1 MIVNLQGTL
10 ESRGVNDIEVT
21 LGGVTFR
28 VAVSTATLGALGPT
42 GSTVKM
48 LTHLVVREEE
58 LSLYGFATSI
68 ERAAFLALQGVS
80 GIGPKLA
87 LVVLSLLSP
96 VNLAHAVEAED
107 TDALSQ
113 VPGIGKR
120 TAARLIVELK
130 GKLEEFML
138 GDGASSPAVA
148 QVDDPELTS
157 ALHALGF
164 SQIEIRRAFGAL
176 DEESRSLPLEER
188 IKQALQTVS
197 AT

>member
-1 MIVNLQGTL
+1 MIVNLHGTL
-10 ESRGVNDIEVT
+10 ESRGVNDIEIT

-42 GSTVKM
+42 GSTVKIF
-48 LTHLVVREEE
+48 THLIVREEE
-58 LSLYGFATSI
+58 LSLYGFATSM

-87 LVVLSLLSP
+87 LIVLSLLSP
-96 VNLAHAVEAED
+96 ANLARAVEAED

-138 GDGASSPAVA
+138 GDGASPPTAA
-148 QVDDPELTS
+148 PMDDPELTA
-157 ALHALGF
+157 ALQALGF
-164 SQIEIRRAFGAL
+164 SQIEIRRTLGAL
-176 DEESRSLPLEER
+176 EEDSRSLPLEER
-188 IKQALQTVS
+188 IRQALQTVS

>member
-1 MIVNLQGTL
+1 MIVNLHGTL
-10 ESRGVNDIEVT
+10 ESRGVNDIEIT
-21 LGGVTFR
+21 LGGVTVR

-42 GSTVKM
+42 GSTVRI
-48 LTHLVVREEE
+48 LTHLIVREEE
-58 LSLYGFATSI
+58 LSLYGFATSM

-96 VNLAHAVEAED
+96 ANLAHAVEAED

-130 GKLEEFML
+130 GKLEEFTL
-138 GDGASSPAVA
+138 EDGASPAVVA
-148 QVDDPELTS
+148 PMDDPELTT
-157 ALHALGF
+157 ALQALGF

-176 DEESRSLPLEER
+176 EEDTRSLPIEER
-188 IKQALQTVS
+188 IRQALQTVS

>member
-1 MIVNLQGTL
+1 MIVNLHGML
-10 ESRGVNDIEVT
+10 ESRGVNDIEIT
-21 LGGVTFR
+21 LGGVTVR

-42 GSTVKM
+42 GSTVRI
-48 LTHLVVREEE
+48 LTHLIVREEE
-58 LSLYGFATSI
+58 LSLYGFATST

-96 VNLAHAVEAED
+96 ANLAHAVEAED

-138 GDGASSPAVA
+138 GDGASPPGAA
-148 QVDDPELTS
+148 PMDDPELTT
-157 ALHALGF
+157 ALQALGF

-176 DEESRSLPLEER
+176 GEDSHSLPIEER
-188 IKQALQTVS
+188 IRQALQAVS